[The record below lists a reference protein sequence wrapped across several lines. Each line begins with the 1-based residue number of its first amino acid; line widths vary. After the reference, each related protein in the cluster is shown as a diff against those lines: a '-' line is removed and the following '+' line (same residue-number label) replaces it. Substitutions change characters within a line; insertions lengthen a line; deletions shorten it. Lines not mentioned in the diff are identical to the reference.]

1 MPQSSINFTICLHT
15 DNIGGYNM
23 KMKTNQRALIL
34 LVIMFIGFIITLFP
48 QNTPIITILQSG
60 FEAGVVGGF
69 SDWFAVVALFRY
81 PLGIPIPHTALLP
94 RNRKRITE
102 GLVSIVENNLLNK
115 SSIINKVHELEV
127 VKKILN
133 ICKKIICSKQGIE
146 AGMYVIKRVIEHIPI
161 EKVSSS
167 LLKLIQK
174 YLNTLD
180 SKNFLEKLIGIFLRN
195 NYEEKILDNLLI
207 KLEEIVK
214 QDKVKNELGNIVF
227 NSINKLKISGIM
239 QYSLN
244 TVLNVLGKDKVGKI
258 ARDLVVVILKDL
270 KKHDNTSRITLLELM
285 QSNIRNISNNEEVIQ
300 KIDEYK
306 MRLGSNVELNNFTI
320 KILDE
325 LKNTILGYVKE
336 DYIRDNILPMLNNLI
351 DSISEDINLI
361 NKLEQQIQERVSG
374 YINSNH
380 ENIGRLV
387 RDNIER
393 LDTETLIKLIEERVG
408 DDLQWIRIN
417 GAICGFCVGLVLG
430 IIRVL

>member
-1 MPQSSINFTICLHT
+1 M
-15 DNIGGYNM
+15 
-23 KMKTNQRALIL
+23 
-34 LVIMFIGFIITLFP
+34 
-48 QNTPIITILQSG
+48 
-60 FEAGVVGGF
+60 
-69 SDWFAVVALFRY
+69 
-81 PLGIPIPHTALLP
+81 
-94 RNRKRITE
+94 
-102 GLVSIVENNLLNK
+102 
-115 SSIINKVHELEV
+115 
-127 VKKILN
+127 
-133 ICKKIICSKQGIE
+133 
-146 AGMYVIKRVIEHIPI
+146 
-161 EKVSSS
+161 
-167 LLKLIQK
+167 LKLIQK
-174 YLNTLD
+174 YLNKLD
-180 SKNFLEKLIGIFLRN
+180 SKYFLEKLISIFLIN

-207 KLEEIVK
+207 KLEDIVK
-214 QDKVKNELGNIVF
+214 QEKVKNELGNIVF

-258 ARDLVVVILKDL
+258 TQDLVVVILKDL

-325 LKNTILGYVKE
+325 LKNIILGYVKE
-336 DYIRDNILPMLNNLI
+336 DYIRNNILPMLSNLI
-351 DSISEDINLI
+351 DNISEDIDLI

>member
-1 MPQSSINFTICLHT
+1 
-15 DNIGGYNM
+15 
-23 KMKTNQRALIL
+23 
-34 LVIMFIGFIITLFP
+34 
-48 QNTPIITILQSG
+48 
-60 FEAGVVGGF
+60 
-69 SDWFAVVALFRY
+69 
-81 PLGIPIPHTALLP
+81 
-94 RNRKRITE
+94 
-102 GLVSIVENNLLNK
+102 
-115 SSIINKVHELEV
+115 
-127 VKKILN
+127 
-133 ICKKIICSKQGIE
+133 
-146 AGMYVIKRVIEHIPI
+146 
-161 EKVSSS
+161 
-167 LLKLIQK
+167 
-174 YLNTLD
+174 
-180 SKNFLEKLIGIFLRN
+180 
-195 NYEEKILDNLLI
+195 
-207 KLEEIVK
+207 
-214 QDKVKNELGNIVF
+214 
-227 NSINKLKISGIM
+227 
-239 QYSLN
+239 
-244 TVLNVLGKDKVGKI
+244 
-258 ARDLVVVILKDL
+258 
-270 KKHDNTSRITLLELM
+270 M